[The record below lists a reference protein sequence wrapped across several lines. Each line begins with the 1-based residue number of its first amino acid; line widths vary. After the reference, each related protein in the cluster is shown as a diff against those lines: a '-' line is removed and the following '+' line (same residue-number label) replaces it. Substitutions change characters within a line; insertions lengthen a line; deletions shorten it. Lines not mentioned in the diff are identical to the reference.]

1 MNFDDGKLVGISDDA
16 KVIVFIPP
24 PDSWVTRDCANR
36 IEDEAKRRLAVVG
49 LDIPVLVLTEDWD
62 VRVITKGELTDGVSS
77 S

>member
-24 PDSWVTRDCANR
+24 PDALVTQECALR
-36 IEDEAKRRLAVVG
+36 LESEAKRRLVAMG
-49 LDIPVLVLTEDWD
+49 LDILVLVLTEDWD